1 MLGKKKK
8 LQKNT
13 ADSQDFDLDEKPTES
28 RTEPVLS
35 QYHATSV
42 FHDVFCN
49 YDYPYDDSYVKWLL
63 ESGTNVVSPMIE
75 RKSVIQPADL
85 KISDMDTLLKNVSV
99 PQDLVASDI
108 GALATETEEEVTIL

>member
-1 MLGKKKK
+1 
-8 LQKNT
+8 
-13 ADSQDFDLDEKPTES
+13 
-28 RTEPVLS
+28 
-35 QYHATSV
+35 
-42 FHDVFCN
+42 
-49 YDYPYDDSYVKWLL
+49 
-63 ESGTNVVSPMIE
+63 MIE

>member
-8 LQKNT
+8 VQKN
-13 ADSQDFDLDEKPTES
+13 ASELQDLDLNEESSGFHNEPT
-28 RTEPVLS
+28 LS

-99 PQDLVASDI
+99 PQDLVASDV
-108 GALATETEEEVTIL
+108 GVLTAETEEEVTIL